1 MNKLKTIVIGLIL
14 SVLTTYASAEF
25 RIGVSGTGISMDDV
39 KGSETTTTQSRSE
52 TLEAVLGSVFIE
64 KSFGP
69 LTLGV
74 DVVPYKIESEQTTN
88 DQSKSTV
95 DSGIN
100 TVIVDIETPTSVYA
114 LLGLG
119 STDGYLKVAYTE
131 ADIDTNENMGATS
144 TSYPNAELEG
154 TYIGIGV
161 QKDLDNGFVRLEV
174 GFSNYDDVS
183 VTGSGGDGTANTVTV
198 TGLEGMSARISL
210 GKAF

>member
-1 MNKLKTIVIGLIL
+1 MRDLHEARAWSANT
-14 SVLTTYASAEF
+14 AEF
-25 RIGVSGTGISMDDV
+25 LDGEAA
-39 KGSETTTTQSRSE
+39 SE
-52 TLEAVLGSVFIE
+52 GC
-64 KSFGP
+64 
-69 LTLGV
+69 
-74 DVVPYKIESEQTTN
+74 
-88 DQSKSTV
+88 
-95 DSGIN
+95 
-100 TVIVDIETPTSVYA
+100 
-114 LLGLG
+114 LG

-154 TYIGIGV
+154 TYIGVGV